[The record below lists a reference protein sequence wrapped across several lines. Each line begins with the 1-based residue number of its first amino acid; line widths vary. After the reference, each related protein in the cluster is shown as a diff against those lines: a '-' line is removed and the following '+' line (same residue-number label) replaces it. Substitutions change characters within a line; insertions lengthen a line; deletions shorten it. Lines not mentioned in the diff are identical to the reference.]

1 MIVKERM
8 QDTDMKINKRTHIKR
23 SRGAVIF
30 DTLNVIFMIVLCFL
44 CLYPIWYVIVNSFN
58 DAKDAM
64 MGGLYWWP
72 RKFSLENYRTV
83 FADSTVAQAFKVT
96 IGKTL
101 LGTALNVFFTAMIAY
116 PLSKEKLVGRKI
128 YMAIGTITMFFAGGM
143 IPTFILY
150 KKMHLLN
157 NFLVYIIPA
166 AFNFF
171 NLLIFINF
179 FREIPASLEESAEID
194 GASVWKIF
202 MRIIL
207 PLSKP
212 VLATIALF
220 AGVGQWND
228 YWGGLMYMTN
238 RVDLEPI
245 QTFLY
250 RMVAQ
255 VQSSQMANS
264 ATNIVAADTTSTSIK
279 LAAMVITTLP
289 ICCVYPFL
297 QKYFVKG
304 MMVGAVKE

>member
-1 MIVKERM
+1 MSKHS
-8 QDTDMKINKRTHIKR
+8 KIKR
-23 SRGAVIF
+23 STGTFIF
-30 DTLNVIFMIVLCFL
+30 DTVNMIFMLVICFL
-44 CLYPIWYVIVNSFN
+44 CIYPIWYVIVNSFN

-64 MGGLYWWP
+64 LGGIYWWP
-72 RKFSLENYRTV
+72 RMFSLENYKAV
-83 FADSTVAQAFKVT
+83 FEDNSVVQAFKVT
-96 IGKTL
+96 IGKTII
-101 LGTALNVFFTAMIAY
+101 GTTINVFFTAMVAY
-116 PLSKEKLVGRKI
+116 PLSKPNLVGRKF
-128 YMAIGTITMFFAGGM
+128 YMLMGTITMFFSGGL
-143 IPTFILY
+143 IPTFILF
-150 KKMHLLN
+150 KKMSLLN
-157 NFLVYIIPA
+157 NFMVYIIPA

-179 FREIPASLEESAEID
+179 FREIPQSLEESARID
-194 GASVWKIF
+194 GGSEWKVF
-202 MRIIL
+202 TRIIL

-228 YWGGLMYMTN
+228 YFGGLMYMTD

-245 QTFLY
+245 QTYLY

-255 VQSSQMANS
+255 VQSSQVAGSIS
-264 ATNIVAADTTSTSIK
+264 ASNITASDTTSTSIK
-279 LAAMVITTLP
+279 LATMVITTLP

>member
-1 MIVKERM
+1 VEKYKA
-8 QDTDMKINKRTHIKR
+8 TKIKR
-23 SRGAVIF
+23 SKGTLIF
-30 DTLNVIFMIVLCFL
+30 DILNYTFMIILCFL
-44 CLYPIWYVIVNSFN
+44 CIYPIWYVIVNSFN

-64 MGGLYWWP
+64 MGGIYWWP
-72 RKFSLENYRTV
+72 RQFSLENYITV
-83 FADSTVAQAFKVT
+83 FDDSKVIRSFEVT

-101 LGTALNVFFTAMIAY
+101 FGTALNVFFTAMVAY
-116 PLSKEKLVGRKI
+116 PLSKSYLIGRKA
-128 YMAIGTITMFFAGGM
+128 YMAFGTITMFFAGGL
-143 IPTFILY
+143 IPTFILF
-150 KKMHLLN
+150 KQLNLLN

-179 FREIPASLEESAEID
+179 FREIPAALEESAKID
-194 GASVWKIF
+194 GASDWKIF

-228 YWGGLMYMTN
+228 YFGGLMYMTT

-245 QTFLY
+245 QTYLY

-255 VQSSQMANS
+255 VQSSQVAGSIS
-264 ATNIVAADTTSTSIK
+264 ASNITAADTTSTSIK
-279 LAAMVITTLP
+279 LATMVITTLP
-289 ICCVYPFL
+289 ITCVYPFL